1 MDYVESDFDNM
12 YLNVRKVPI
21 GEDLFKAFPILSVYK
36 EFSGKTGN
44 LKKEL
49 VIRYIAYAFDKESPL
64 NSIIDI
70 MERRV
75 EALVLAGFKTDA
87 KGRYSR
93 FVDMMVHS
101 VVPNINQMVIR
112 YCLFVG
118 DTDYAIL
125 VAYEDSLIKE
135 LERLIS
141 FENPVKVRKG
151 KNDSE
156 ADEIYYN
163 ESNEKKSALI
173 TNISNLKKLIGE
185 LKKDIFSNNID
196 KFLERSLMDFTESE
210 KFELSPE
217 FYAKQYKDWDNVSR
231 YFKYDVDVKV

>member
-1 MDYVESDFDNM
+1 MDYVENDFDNM

-21 GEDLFKAFPILSVYK
+21 GEDLFKAFPILSMYK
-36 EFSGKTGN
+36 EFVGKTGN

-75 EALVLAGFKTDA
+75 EALKLAAFKTDA
-87 KGRYSR
+87 KGKYSR

-101 VVPNINQMVIR
+101 LSPTINQMVIR

-125 VAYEDSLIKE
+125 ITYEDSLIKE
-135 LERLIS
+135 LERLMS
-141 FENPVKVRKG
+141 FETPVKIRKG

-156 ADEIYYN
+156 ADEIFYN
-163 ESNEKKSALI
+163 ESNEKKGALI
-173 TNISNLKKLIGE
+173 TNISNLKKLISE

-231 YFKYDVDVKV
+231 YYYPVPEKK